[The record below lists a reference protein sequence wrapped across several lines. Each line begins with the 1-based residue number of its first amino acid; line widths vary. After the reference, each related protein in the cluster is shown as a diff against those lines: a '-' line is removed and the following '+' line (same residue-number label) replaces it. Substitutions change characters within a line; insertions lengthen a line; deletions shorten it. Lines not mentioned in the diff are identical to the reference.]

1 LADFEGVMCE
11 PMTMMAI
18 ATAVS
23 GAATVHSTKQAKKTA
38 NRQQAAAEKAS
49 AETKKV
55 AAGEAAKSSSAA
67 VSARNEEYASRRGG
81 MNTSSKFAGNS
92 GLFSNRSFFA
102 TG

>member
-1 LADFEGVMCE
+1 MGID
-11 PMTMMAI
+11 PITMMAI

-23 GAATVHSTKQAKKTA
+23 AGATIHSTKQAKKTA
-38 NRQQAAAEKAS
+38 NRQAAAAEKAS

-67 VSARNEEYASRRGG
+67 VSARNEEYASRRGA
-81 MNTSSKFAGNS
+81 MATSSKFKGGS